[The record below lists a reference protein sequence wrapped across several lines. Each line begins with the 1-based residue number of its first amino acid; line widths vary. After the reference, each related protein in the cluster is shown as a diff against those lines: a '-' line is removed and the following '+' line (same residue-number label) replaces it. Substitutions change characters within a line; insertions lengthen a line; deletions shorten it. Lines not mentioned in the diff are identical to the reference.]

1 MSTAPPASAPWARR
15 FFAIWTGQAF
25 SLLGSALVQFALIWW
40 LTSSTGSAT
49 VLATATLFGVLP
61 QVVIGPFAGALVD
74 RWNRRAVLMAAD
86 SLVAV
91 TTLGLILLSAA
102 GLMQVWHIYAAML
115 LRATFGAFQFPA
127 FGASTSLMVPDAHLA
142 RVSGLNQGIH
152 GLMSIVAPP
161 LGALLLGVL
170 PLRAVLAVD
179 LVTAAFALLPLLFI
193 AIPQPAQRDLADHAR
208 LRFHHTRDYGVLQKL
223 AYASVLFVA
232 LPLMILTGLSMSPGF
247 NAAAPWLLD
256 LFQGRQTAR
265 TVHFLTML
273 ALIGFFAVHVAM
285 ILLAGPLNEM
295 RSILTGWYRTDEHD
309 D

>member
-1 MSTAPPASAPWARR
+1 MPHGPLVYRQRLLTRITHWVWAVSLFFLLLTGLQIFNAFPSLHIGAESGFDYDNAILKIAAREVDGELQGVTQVFGTSFDTTGVLGVSNGEARAFPAALTIPSTTSLATGRVIHFFFAWVLVITLVVWLVASALNGHLRQLIPTWA
-15 FFAIWTGQAF
+15 
-25 SLLGSALVQFALIWW
+25 
-40 LTSSTGSAT
+40 
-49 VLATATLFGVLP
+49 
-61 QVVIGPFAGALVD
+61 D
-74 RWNRRAVLMAAD
+74 
-86 SLVAV
+86 
-91 TTLGLILLSAA
+91 
-102 GLMQVWHIYAAML
+102 
-115 LRATFGAFQFPA
+115 LRA
-127 FGASTSLMVPDAHLA
+127 
-142 RVSGLNQGIH
+142 
-152 GLMSIVAPP
+152 
-161 LGALLLGVL
+161 L
-170 PLRAVLAVD
+170 P
-179 LVTAAFALLPLLFI
+179 
-193 AIPQPAQRDLADHAR
+193 RDMADHAR